1 MGIHASG
8 EDYLEAV
15 LILRQKKGAVR
26 SVDLARHLG
35 FSKPSVSQAVSVLRS
50 GGFLEMDQDGLL
62 LLTGLGQEIAE
73 QIYERHCYFQNLLL
87 YSGVDPQTASREAC
101 KMEHAISTESYRR
114 LRKILDERLMIG
126 AAEE

>member
-101 KMEHAISTESYRR
+101 KMEHAISTESYQR

>member
-114 LRKILDERLMIG
+114 LRKILDERLTIE
-126 AAEE
+126 AAEK